1 MNEILRIKFTEEQ
14 DVYTKN
20 FKKFKEIEED

>member
-1 MNEILRIKFTEEQ
+1 MNKILRNKFTEEQ

-20 FKKFKEIEED
+20 FKKLKEIEED